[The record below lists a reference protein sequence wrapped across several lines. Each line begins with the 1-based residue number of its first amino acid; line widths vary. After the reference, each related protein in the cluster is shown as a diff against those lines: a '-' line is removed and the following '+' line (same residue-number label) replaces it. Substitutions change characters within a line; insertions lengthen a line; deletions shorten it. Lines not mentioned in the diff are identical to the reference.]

1 MGSRPLIN
9 FVEKLGIHLP
19 GDGVGYN
26 DVGYNGGRRQV
37 QLGLDVPLLLLTITL
52 IIYGLVMVYSASWDF
67 AYRATGDPMFT
78 FKRQLIW
85 LVLGTISAVVLALFN
100 YRFWKHLVIVAMLI
114 TIAALLVVLV
124 IGDTRL
130 GASRGLVGGSI
141 QPSEL
146 AKLVMI
152 IYLAVWLDNRRDQLK
167 AVSFGLLPLGTILG
181 FVGGLIFLQP
191 DLSAVMTIFILG
203 GMMFFLAGGE
213 LKQIL
218 FIILIGLGI
227 VYLIYVL
234 PIFPTGRERINDF
247 INGFKN
253 LLQSSDHVK
262 RSLEA
267 FAKGGWF
274 GVGIGK
280 STTKMTGLPFP
291 HTDSIFAVVGEET
304 GVVGAAALVLLYVGM
319 VWRSLTVSKNAPDR
333 LGKLLAGGLAF
344 WLATEATINMAVMV
358 GLMPFAGNAL
368 PFISAGGS
376 SLLMMMSAV
385 GIITNIARQSVEK
398 REEERSFNA
407 VVDLRGRDRRRRV
420 SRSVRPSGSVNR
432 R

>member
-1 MGSRPLIN
+1 MGSRTLIN
-9 FVEKLGIHLP
+9 IAEQLGINLP
-19 GDGVGYN
+19 EEN
-26 DVGYNGGRRQV
+26 GRRQV
-37 QLGLDVPLLLLTITL
+37 RLSLDVPLLLLTITL

-67 AYRATGDPMFT
+67 AYRATGDPMYT

-85 LVLGTISAVVLALFN
+85 LGIGIFASVFLALFN
-100 YRFWKHLVIVAMLI
+100 YRLLKHVVLWAMIL
-114 TIAALLVVLV
+114 TIAALAVVLV
-124 IGDTRL
+124 VGDTRL

-146 AKLVMI
+146 AKLVLI
-152 IYLAVWLDNRRDQLK
+152 LYLAVWLDNHRNQLK
-167 AVSFGLLPLGTILG
+167 TISLGLLPLGIILG
-181 FVGGLIFLQP
+181 VIGGLILMQP
-191 DLSAVMTIFILG
+191 DLSAVMTVFILG
-203 GMMFFLAGGE
+203 GMMFFLAGGD

-218 FIILIGLGI
+218 IIILLGLVI
-227 VYLIYVL
+227 IYLVYAL
-234 PIFPTGRERINDF
+234 PIFPTGQERINDF
-247 INGFKN
+247 LRGFKN
-253 LLQSSDHVK
+253 LLMSSDHVK

-291 HTDSIFAVVGEET
+291 QTDSIFAVVGEEV
-304 GVVGAAALVLLYVGM
+304 GVLGTAGLVLLYVGM
-319 VWRSLTVSKNAPDR
+319 VWRGLTVAKNAPDR
-333 LGKLLAGGLAF
+333 LGRLLAGGLAF

-376 SLLMMMSAV
+376 SLLMMMCGV
-385 GIITNIARQSVEK
+385 GILTNIARQSVKK
-398 REEERSFNA
+398 REEERTYSA

-420 SRSVRPSGSVNR
+420 SRTVRPTSPISR

>member
-1 MGSRPLIN
+1 MGSRTLID
-9 FVEKLGIHLP
+9 FVGKLGVQVP
-19 GDGVGYN
+19 EDK
-26 DVGYNGGRRQV
+26 GRKPV
-37 QLGLDVPLLLLTITL
+37 HLGLDAPLLIMTVTL
-52 IIYGLVMVYSASWDF
+52 VIYGLVMVYSASWDF
-67 AYRATGDPMFT
+67 AYRATGDSMYT

-85 LVLGTISAVVLALFN
+85 LVLGIVTAIGLSLFN
-100 YRFWKHLVIVAMLI
+100 YRFWKHLVVGAMVF
-114 TIAALLVVLV
+114 TIGALFVVLV
-124 IGDTRL
+124 LDNMRL
-130 GASRGLVGGSI
+130 GASRGLIGGSI

-146 AKLVMI
+146 AKLVI
-152 IYLAVWLDNRRDQLK
+152 ILYLAVWLDSHKEELK
-167 AVSFGLLPLGTILG
+167 SISLGLLPLGTILG
-181 FVGGLIFLQP
+181 VVGGLILLQP

-218 FIILIGLGI
+218 IILLLGMI
-227 VYLIYVL
+227 VVYFIYIL
-234 PIFPTGRERINDF
+234 PTYVPVFTTGRERITDF
-247 INGFKN
+247 INGMQN
-253 LLQSSDHVK
+253 LLHSSDHVK

-291 HTDSIFAVVGEET
+291 HTDSIFAVVGEEL
-304 GVVGAAALVLLYVGM
+304 GVFGALVLVLLYVGM
-319 VWRSLTVSKNAPDR
+319 VWRGLKVSHNAPDR

-368 PFISAGGS
+368 PFISSGGS
-376 SLLMMMSAV
+376 SLVMMMSAV
-385 GIITNIARQSVEK
+385 GILTNISRQSVK
-398 REEERSFNA
+398 KQEEERSFSA

-420 SRSVRPSGSVNR
+420 SRIVRPSSTINR

>member
-1 MGSRPLIN
+1 
-9 FVEKLGIHLP
+9 
-19 GDGVGYN
+19 
-26 DVGYNGGRRQV
+26 
-37 QLGLDVPLLLLTITL
+37 
-52 IIYGLVMVYSASWDF
+52 
-67 AYRATGDPMFT
+67 
-78 FKRQLIW
+78 
-85 LVLGTISAVVLALFN
+85 
-100 YRFWKHLVIVAMLI
+100 
-114 TIAALLVVLV
+114 
-124 IGDTRL
+124 
-130 GASRGLVGGSI
+130 
-141 QPSEL
+141 
-146 AKLVMI
+146 
-152 IYLAVWLDNRRDQLK
+152 
-167 AVSFGLLPLGTILG
+167 
-181 FVGGLIFLQP
+181 VGGLIFLQP

-218 FIILIGLGI
+218 FIILLGLGI

-319 VWRSLTVSKNAPDR
+319 VWRGLTVSKNAPDR

-344 WLATEATINMAVMV
+344 WLATEAAINMAVMV

-398 REEERSFNA
+398 REEERSFSA
-407 VVDLRGRDRRRRV
+407 VIDLRGRDRRRRV